1 MEKKQIILPSKKF
14 AKADEQEL
22 ELKINLDNSDTL
34 MRIGDRDIILDIDE
48 IYYKERNESINY
60 KIYGK
65 LKMVFRNLY
74 SGSTPN
80 YPYLEERLYLNGDGS
95 DGNFNGF
102 LPYDE
107 FAFLRRDV
115 YREVNLP
122 LSKST
127 VEFEQNIVKSGSTEH
142 TTVTPI
148 SAPYQNWNL
157 YLSYVYSGDSEY
169 KIDYTLTGGTK
180 VSFTAKDGIPF
191 RVVDYTTYY
200 ELTSPIEHGMSE
212 GEHIV
217 LSLSGGTYYMIDT
230 GVTTSRTVFNTT
242 DVIARTYYINSVG
255 NETYNSKKYVINII
269 KSQFISGK
277 TINGMAVKT
286 LINPVLTGKRC
297 KDFTNI
303 TGSTSQYYVHKHKT
317 LTDTGGYIMDSLG
330 FESPVFEDEK
340 KILYQNA
347 AFVND
352 VIVERNRME
361 SVLYDFKE
369 PLKLSGIT
377 NNLGFTPTDVYVTAI
392 FRNGNG
398 YFSYPPK
405 VGYKFN
411 FHNTWIDEHFSGNT
425 SNETSLISSGFTKN
439 GITFLSGQTL
449 PIGSILNGAFVEY
462 NPKEMTERIVSE
474 SFHKITN
481 PTNIFYYE
489 QDKNV
494 NGFSGATSGNTT
506 GLIYQPHYRIK
517 LRELSPYTETA
528 NTNDIFNLPENAKY
542 DVNDKVWRWRDTYDH
557 GYVDSDGYGTDFP
570 FMNGNH
576 YVKSNINF
584 YLRNERYY
592 KNKSDGITYF
602 MDVNNK
608 NNNSDC

>member
-22 ELKINLDNSDTL
+22 ELKLNLDNSDTL
-34 MRIGDRDIILDIDE
+34 MRIGERDIILDIDE
-48 IYYKERNESINY
+48 QYYKERNESINY

-74 SGSTPN
+74 SGSTGSQYEP
-80 YPYLEERLYLNGDGS
+80 LERSLYLNGDGS
-95 DGNFNGF
+95 DNNFDGF

-122 LSKST
+122 VTGNTLGT
-127 VEFEQNIVKSGSTEH
+127 FTPNIVKSGSTAH
-142 TTVTPI
+142 TTITSI

-157 YLSYVYSGDSEY
+157 YLSYVYSGDSNFNMV
-169 KIDYTLTGGTK
+169 YTLTGVTGSTK

-191 RVVDYTTYY
+191 RVVNYNTYY
-200 ELTSPIEHGMSE
+200 ELTSPVEHGMSE
-212 GEHIV
+212 GEHV
-217 LSLSGGTYYMIDT
+217 VLSGGTLT
-230 GVTTSRTVFNTT
+230 GLSNPTGSTF
-242 DVIARTYYINSVG
+242 YINSVG
-255 NETYNSKKYVINII
+255 NETFDSKKYVINIL
-269 KSQFISGK
+269 KSQIK
-277 TINGMAVKT
+277 TGTILNTIM
-286 LINPVLTGKRC
+286 LGKRC

-303 TGSTSQYYVHKHKT
+303 VPSTSKYYVHKHKT

-340 KILYQNA
+340 KLLLENSAGI
-347 AFVND
+347 ND
-352 VIVERNRME
+352 VVVERNRME

-369 PLKLSGIT
+369 PLKLSGLT
-377 NNLGFTPTDVYVTAI
+377 NNLGFSPTNVFVTAI

-398 YFSYPPK
+398 YFNYPPK
-405 VGYKFN
+405 VGYKFH
-411 FHNTWIDEHFSGNT
+411 FHDTWIDEHFSGTT
-425 SNETSLISSGFTKN
+425 SNETSLLSSGFTKS

-449 PIGSILNGAFVEY
+449 PIGSVLNGAFVEY

-481 PTNIFYYE
+481 PTNIFDYG
-489 QDKNV
+489 QDMNV
-494 NGFSGATSGNTT
+494 DGFSGATSGNTM

-542 DVNDKVWRWRDTYDH
+542 DPYDKVWRWRDIYDH
-557 GYVDSDGYGTDFP
+557 GYVDSDGFGTDFP

-576 YVKSNINF
+576 YVKANINF

-592 KNKSDGITYF
+592 KNKSNGIMSF

>member
-1 MEKKQIILPSKKF
+1 MEKKQIILPNKMF
-14 AKADEQEL
+14 AKADDQEL
-22 ELKINLDNSDTL
+22 ELKLNLDNSDTL
-34 MRIGDRDIILDIDE
+34 MRIGERDIILDIDE
-48 IYYKERNESINY
+48 QYYKERNESVNY

-65 LKMVFRNLY
+65 LKMIFRNLY
-74 SGSTPN
+74 SGSTP
-80 YPYLEERLYLNGDGS
+80 YSYLKERLYLNGDGS
-95 DGNFNGF
+95 NGNFDGY

-122 LSKST
+122 VTGNTLGT
-127 VEFEQNIVKSGSTEH
+127 FIPNIVKSGSTAH

-157 YLSYVYSGDSEY
+157 YLSYVYSGDSEF
-169 KIDYTLTGGTK
+169 KMDYTLTGGTK

-191 RVVDYTTYY
+191 RVVNYNTYY
-200 ELTSPIEHGMSE
+200 ELTSPVEHGMSE

-217 LSLSGGTYYMIDT
+217 LSGGTLT
-230 GVTTSRTVFNTT
+230 GLSNPTGSTF
-242 DVIARTYYINSVG
+242 YINSVG
-255 NETYNSKKYVINII
+255 NETFDSEKYVINIL
-269 KSQFISGK
+269 KSQIK
-277 TINGMAVKT
+277 TGTT
-286 LINPVLTGKRC
+286 LNTIMLGKRC

-303 TGSTSQYYVHKHKT
+303 VPSTSKYYVHKHKT
-317 LTDTGGYIMDSLG
+317 LTNTDGYIMDSLG
-330 FESPVFEDEK
+330 FESPIFEDEK
-340 KILYQNA
+340 KILFENS
-347 AFVND
+347 VGTND

-369 PLKLSGIT
+369 PLKLSGLT
-377 NNLGFTPTDVYVTAI
+377 NNLGFTPTNVFVTAI

-398 YFSYPPK
+398 YFNYPPK

-411 FHNTWIDEHFSGNT
+411 FHDTWIDQHFSGTT
-425 SNETSLISSGFTKN
+425 SNEIGLTSTSFTGNTNLDGYTGF
-439 GITFLSGQTL
+439 TFLSGQTL

-481 PTNIFYYE
+481 PTNIFDHN
-489 QDKNV
+489 QDTNV
-494 NGFSGATSGNTT
+494 DGFSGATSGNTM

-542 DVNDKVWRWRDTYDH
+542 DPYDKVWRWRDIYDH
-557 GYVDSDGYGTDFP
+557 GYVDSDGFGTDFP

-576 YVKSNINF
+576 YVKANINF

-592 KNKSDGITYF
+592 KNKSNGITSF

-608 NNNSDC
+608 NSNSDC

>member
-14 AKADEQEL
+14 AKADDQEL
-22 ELKINLDNSDTL
+22 ELKLNLDNSDTL
-34 MRIGDRDIILDIDE
+34 MRIGERDIILDIDE
-48 IYYKERNESINY
+48 QYYKERNESINY

-74 SGSTPN
+74 SGSTP
-80 YPYLEERLYLNGDGS
+80 YSYLSQRLYLNGDGS
-95 DGNFNGF
+95 DDNFDGY

-122 LSKST
+122 VAKST
-127 VEFEQNIVKSGSTEH
+127 VEFEPNIVKSGSTAH

-157 YLSYVYSGDSEY
+157 YLSYVYSGDSEF
-169 KIDYTLTGGTK
+169 KMDYTLTGVTGSTK
-180 VSFTAKDGIPF
+180 VNFTAKDGIPF
-191 RVVDYTTYY
+191 RVTYGLIETGSTYY
-200 ELTSPIEHGMSE
+200 ELTSPVEHGMNE

-217 LSLSGGTYYMIDT
+217 LSGGTLT
-230 GVTTSRTVFNTT
+230 GISNPTGSTF
-242 DVIARTYYINSVG
+242 YINSVG
-255 NETYNSKKYVINII
+255 NETFDSKKYVINII
-269 KSQFISGK
+269 KSQIK
-277 TINGMAVKT
+277 TGTTFSTIM
-286 LINPVLTGKRC
+286 LGKRC

-303 TGSTSQYYVHKHKT
+303 VASTSQYYVHKHKT
-317 LTDTGGYIMDSLG
+317 LTDDKGYIMDSLG

-340 KILYQNA
+340 KLL
-347 AFVND
+347 FND
-352 VIVERNRME
+352 VVVERNRME

-369 PLKLSGIT
+369 PLKLSGLT
-377 NNLGFTPTDVYVTAI
+377 NNLGFSPTNVFVTAI

-398 YFSYPPK
+398 YFNYPPK

-411 FHNTWIDEHFSGNT
+411 FHNTWIDEHFSGTT
-425 SNETSLISSGFTKN
+425 SNEN
-439 GITFLSGQTL
+439 GITGTTIFTGATTGFTFTGGTEL

-481 PTNIFYYE
+481 PITIFNHG
-489 QDKNV
+489 Q
-494 NGFSGATSGNTT
+494 TSGSTYASSTNLE

-542 DVNDKVWRWRDTYDH
+542 DPYDKVWRWRDIYDH
-557 GYVDSDGYGTDFP
+557 GYVDSDGFGTDFP

-576 YVKSNINF
+576 YVKANINF

-592 KNKSDGITYF
+592 KNKSNGIMSF

>member
-14 AKADEQEL
+14 ARADDQEL
-22 ELKINLDNSDTL
+22 ELKLNLDNSDTL
-34 MRIGDRDIILDIDE
+34 MRIGERDIILDIDE
-48 IYYKERNESINY
+48 QYYKERNESINY

-74 SGSTPN
+74 SGSTP
-80 YPYLEERLYLNGDGS
+80 YSYLSQRLYLNGDGS
-95 DGNFNGF
+95 DDNFDGY

-122 LSKST
+122 VAKST
-127 VEFEQNIVKSGSTEH
+127 VEFEPNIVKSGSTAH

-157 YLSYVYSGDSEY
+157 YLSYVYSGDSEF
-169 KIDYTLTGGTK
+169 KMDYTLTGVTGSTK
-180 VSFTAKDGIPF
+180 VNFTAKDGIPF
-191 RVVDYTTYY
+191 RVTYGLIETGSTYY
-200 ELTSPIEHGMSE
+200 ELTSPVEHGMNE

-217 LSLSGGTYYMIDT
+217 LSGGTLT
-230 GVTTSRTVFNTT
+230 GISNPTGSTF
-242 DVIARTYYINSVG
+242 YINSVG
-255 NETYNSKKYVINII
+255 NETFDSKKYVINII
-269 KSQFISGK
+269 KSQIK
-277 TINGMAVKT
+277 TGTTFSTIM
-286 LINPVLTGKRC
+286 LGKRC

-303 TGSTSQYYVHKHKT
+303 VASTSQYYVHKHKT
-317 LTDTGGYIMDSLG
+317 LTDDKGYIMDSLG

-340 KILYQNA
+340 KLL
-347 AFVND
+347 FND
-352 VIVERNRME
+352 VVVERNRME

-369 PLKLSGIT
+369 PLKLSGLT
-377 NNLGFTPTDVYVTAI
+377 NNLGFSPTNVFVTAI

-398 YFSYPPK
+398 YFNYPPK

-411 FHNTWIDEHFSGNT
+411 FHNTWIDEHFSGTT
-425 SNETSLISSGFTKN
+425 SNEN
-439 GITFLSGQTL
+439 GITGTTIFTGATTGFTFTGGTEL
-449 PIGSILNGAFVEY
+449 PIGSTLNGAFVEY

-481 PTNIFYYE
+481 PITIFNHG
-489 QDKNV
+489 Q
-494 NGFSGATSGNTT
+494 TSGSTYASSTNLE

-542 DVNDKVWRWRDTYDH
+542 DPYDKVWRWRDIYDH

-576 YVKSNINF
+576 YVKANINF

-592 KNKSDGITYF
+592 KNKSNGIMSF